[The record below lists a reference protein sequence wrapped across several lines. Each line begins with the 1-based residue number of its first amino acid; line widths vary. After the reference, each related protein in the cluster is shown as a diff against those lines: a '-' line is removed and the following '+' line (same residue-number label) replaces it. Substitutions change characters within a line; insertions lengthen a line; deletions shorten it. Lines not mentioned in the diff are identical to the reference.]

1 MEQFIIDYNDFIWKE
16 INGSHLGMSPKIE
29 NNYRR
34 NYHDGEVSP
43 ITSMVFF
50 LYFKT
55 SKLPRFLSRVLASSY
70 RNPNLDYQKKYI

>member
-16 INGSHLGMSPKIE
+16 IFGSHLKMSPKIE

-34 NYHDGEVSP
+34 NYHDSEVSP

-50 LYFKT
+50 LYFKI
-55 SKLPRFLSRVLASSY
+55 SKLPRFLIKNLISSY
-70 RNPNLDYQKKYI
+70 RNPNKENQKKYI